1 MCSSDLMTNL
11 FPWTDV
17 HNLNIDW
24 VLKVLKQMAE
34 EWKELIKQVEGN
46 SADIEEPQKQV
57 ADLEKL
63 LEDIKNG
70 DYVDL
75 YLDALQNWID
85 QNLQNLVANIVKYIW
100 FGLTDDGHFCAH
112 IPKSWDFITFDTN
125 MNYDSDRYGRL
136 LLYY

>member
-1 MCSSDLMTNL
+1 MWVTNL

-24 VLKVLKQMAE
+24 ILKVLKQMAE
-34 EWKELIKQVEGN
+34 EWKELIKQVDGN
-46 SADIEEPQKQV
+46 SADIDELQKQV
-57 ADLEKL
+57 TALEKL

-85 QNLQNLVANIVKYIW
+85 KNLQNLVANIVKYIW
-100 FGLTDDGHFCAH
+100 FGLTDDGHLCAY

>member
-1 MCSSDLMTNL
+1 MWVTNL

-24 VLKVLKQMAE
+24 ILKVLKQMAE
-34 EWKELIKQVEGN
+34 EWKELIKQVDGN
-46 SADIEEPQKQV
+46 SADIDELQKQV
-57 ADLEKL
+57 TALEKL

-85 QNLQNLVANIVKYIW
+85 KNLQNLVANIVKYIW
-100 FGLTDDGHFCAH
+100 FGLTDDGHFCAY

>member
-1 MCSSDLMTNL
+1 MWMTNL

-46 SADIEEPQKQV
+46 SADIEELQKQV

-100 FGLTDDGHFCAH
+100 FGLTDDGHFCAY

>member
-1 MCSSDLMTNL
+1 MWVTNL

-24 VLKVLKQMAE
+24 ILKVLKQMAE
-34 EWKELIKQVEGN
+34 EWKELIKQVDGN
-46 SADIEEPQKQV
+46 SADIDELQKQV
-57 ADLEKL
+57 AALEKL

-85 QNLQNLVANIVKYIW
+85 RNLQNLVANIVKYIW
-100 FGLTDDGHFCAH
+100 FGLTDDGRFCAY

>member
-1 MCSSDLMTNL
+1 MWMTNL

-46 SADIEEPQKQV
+46 SADIEELQKQV

>member
-1 MCSSDLMTNL
+1 MWVTNL

-24 VLKVLKQMAE
+24 ILKVLKQMAE
-34 EWKELIKQVEGN
+34 EWKELIKQVDGN
-46 SADIEEPQKQV
+46 SADIDELQKQV
-57 ADLEKL
+57 AELEKL

-70 DYVDL
+70 DYIDL

-85 QNLQNLVANIVKYIW
+85 RNLQNLVANIVKYIW
-100 FGLTDDGHFCAH
+100 FGLTDDGHFCAY